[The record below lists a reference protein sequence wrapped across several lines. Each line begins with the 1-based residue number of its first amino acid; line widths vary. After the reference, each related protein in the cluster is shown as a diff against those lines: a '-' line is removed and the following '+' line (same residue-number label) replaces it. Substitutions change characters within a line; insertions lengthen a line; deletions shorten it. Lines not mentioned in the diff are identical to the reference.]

1 MSKLN
6 DKCPF
11 QPDLEAIQKRI
22 EFEAFKADSEREK
35 DLRELWA
42 EAEEAVRKL
51 WKKRSENKKDFWNQ
65 CLLSDYI
72 PTNIPRQTTKR
83 TKLLELIKSK
93 AQLNKRGRP
102 VYEKGEFQREVRS
115 IRKQIS
121 DHRIHLKILSSKNEL
136 NESFSSLE
144 RYLSHPSLSS
154 KTIKEWLPIYVLYFK
169 QKYNTNE
176 MALNAS
182 LRKAVWN
189 EVKSA
194 YGYSNSGFYK
204 FLVNDKEK
212 LRAFFTKLKQPANSI
227 SKCLNGKLSKSLRQ
241 KLATYGGS
249 NSNNAALEVTM
260 VKSLN
265 SIIQGPLIYD
275 EECFRGVDLRP
286 ALRKMLEEDLQ
297 GDDLALLNRLLLE
310 DAYPLEIPKTHIVG
324 QCNKV
329 ILKRFRKA
337 FRVYA
342 KDQPLFHHLKEE

>member
-154 KTIKEWLPIYVLYFK
+154 KTIKEWLPIYVTYFK
-169 QKYNTNE
+169 QKYNTSE

-182 LRKAVWN
+182 LRKVVWN

-194 YGYSNSGFYK
+194 YGYSNCGFYK
-204 FLVNDKEK
+204 FLVND
-212 LRAFFTKLKQPANSI
+212 
-227 SKCLNGKLSKSLRQ
+227 KLSKSLRQ

>member
-1 MSKLN
+1 MSESEI
-6 DKCPF
+6 PPQF

-51 WKKRSENKKDFWNQ
+51 WRKRLENEKDFWVQ
-65 CLLSDYI
+65 CLLRDYI

-102 VYEKGEFQREVRS
+102 VYKKGVFQLEVGS
-115 IRKQIS
+115 IREQIS
-121 DHRIHLKILSSKNEL
+121 DHRIHLKILSSKNAL
-136 NESFSSLE
+136 NETLSSFE
-144 RYLSHPSLSS
+144 RYLSHPSPSS

-212 LRAFFTKLKQPANSI
+212 LRAFFTELKQPANSI
-227 SKCLNGKLSKSLRQ
+227 SKYLNGKLPQSSRQ
-241 KLATYGGS
+241 KLAKYGGS
-249 NSNNAALEVTM
+249 NSNNAALEATM

-275 EECFRGVDLRP
+275 DECFRGVDLRP
-286 ALRKMLEEDLQ
+286 GLRKMLEENLQ
-297 GDDLALLNRLLLE
+297 GEDLALLNRLLLE
-310 DAYPLEIPKTHIVG
+310 DAYPLEIPKTLIVG
-324 QCNKV
+324 HCNKI